1 MVTPAAPEQVKQS
14 SLQRSVPP
22 VGGGMQGALAGT
34 PVQMLLMLQRTAGNQ
49 AVNQLLRQYRSSRQ
63 PSPGLMPTVQR
74 CGGKACNCSPE
85 KKAAHTAVQPVEEE
99 QVQDTSAM
107 TLPSLQRDPD
117 DDEDTGGEAQR
128 AEQEAA
134 GGGADEASTQSAA
147 DQSTEE
153 PAQSEEQS
161 ASATNDRE
169 DASGTEADGGN
180 QDEEQPAQDSN
191 QGASTGEDTNQAA
204 DPGNTGDSGDA
215 DQAAAEV
222 EPVAPVSGEGEQH
235 EEEVFGGTVSLQGRT
250 NASFGNSFTTTTI
263 HTTPGDA
270 SVCGCEAKDCVHIS
284 GTLTSTFTMTTRV
297 SLPTP
302 PSGLTARQTQVAQYL
317 IDNCI
322 SPHEQQHVA
331 AFNAYRGTVAT
342 PFDLSCCRADVNSS
356 LQAIHDGVE
365 QPRHSSAQTTS
376 DNLDPFNST
385 FDPDCADDADISS
398 CITCPT
404 P

>member
-14 SLQRSVPP
+14 NLQPSVPR
-22 VGGGMQGALAGT
+22 VGGMQYALAGT

-63 PSPGLMPTVQR
+63 PGAGLMPAVQR
-74 CGGKACNCSPE
+74 CGGKACNCSPQE
-85 KKAAHTAVQPVEEE
+85 KAAHTAVQPLEEE
-99 QVQDTSAM
+99 QAQATSAM
-107 TLPSLQRDPD
+107 TLPSLQRDAD
-117 DDEDTGGEAQR
+117 DDDTNGGAPP

-134 GGGADEASTQSAA
+134 DESGDDASTQSAA
-147 DQSTEE
+147 DQNAEE
-153 PAQSEEQS
+153 PAQGGVQS
-161 ASATNDRE
+161 AAATNDT
-169 DASGTEADGGN
+169 DDPTGTEADGGN
-180 QDEEQPAQDSN
+180 QSEEQPAQDSN
-191 QGASTGEDTNQAA
+191 QGASAGEDTNQAA
-204 DPGNTGDSGDA
+204 DPGNTADAGDDDS
-215 DQAAAEV
+215 AAAEV

-235 EEEVFGGTVSLQGRT
+235 EEEVFGGTISLQGRT

-270 SVCGCEAKDCVHIS
+270 SACGCEAKDCVHIS

-302 PSGLTARQTQVAQYL
+302 PSSLTARQTQVAQYL

-376 DNLDPFNST
+376 DNLDPFNAT